1 MAGFKTVKVLI
12 NDDGTIEFDQIGY
25 KGKDCQNDIQDL
37 INAMGD
43 EKKLI
48 QKPEYYKDEKVQ
60 VKQRF

>member
-12 NDDGTIEFDQIGY
+12 NDDGTVEFDQIGY
-25 KGKDCQNDIQDL
+25 KGKECQNDISDL
-37 INAMGD
+37 VSAMGE
-43 EKKLI
+43 EKKVT